1 MIAGKVEWPDKFNY
15 AAVSG
20 VNLSLNTQ
28 LMKGVNCYLAGYKC
42 LYLP

>member
-1 MIAGKVEWPDKFNY
+1 MMPGKVELPNKFNY

-28 LMKGVNCYLAGYKC
+28 LMKGFNCYLAGYKC